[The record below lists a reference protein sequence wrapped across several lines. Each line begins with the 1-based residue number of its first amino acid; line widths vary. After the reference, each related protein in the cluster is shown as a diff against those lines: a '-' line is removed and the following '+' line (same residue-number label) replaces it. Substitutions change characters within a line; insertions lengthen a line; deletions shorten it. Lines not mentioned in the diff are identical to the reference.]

1 MPWRACRWSDSGL
14 TRCRHG
20 MGSAVTTARMGADVM
35 VLRGMKPSKGL
46 VRKGVAASIAL
57 LSSEERAIIEK
68 VNACQITRVR
78 VDRLRPSPRHARVHS
93 EAKRTALSASI
104 RRFGVIEPIIVDQDF
119 TIIAGVA
126 RWMACQALGVAE
138 VPIVSVEHLSP
149 IEVRALRIAMGR
161 FPEWATWDRDQ
172 LRIELP
178 AIVAELPDLAMEE
191 IGLSVQE
198 VDRLIVIPGEHGAD
212 PADDIPPA
220 PSTSPISRIGD
231 LWKLD
236 DHFVLCGNALHRESF
251 DQLLG
256 STAVRL
262 VLTDPPY
269 NVPVN
274 GHVTKRIGKF
284 AEFAMASGELS
295 QAQFYEFLR
304 TAFQQIARVSVAGA
318 IGYIFIDWRHARLMQ
333 EAADGVL
340 FELKNHIVWVK
351 DTPALGSFYR
361 SQHEFVLV
369 YKIADGNHVNNF
381 ALGQHGRT
389 RSNVWHCAGM
399 SSFGAGRDE
408 ALELHATPKP
418 VAMLVD
424 AILDCSNPGDL
435 ILDPF
440 GGSGSTLIAAERAH
454 RRARVIEISPTY
466 VDTIVR
472 RWERFSG
479 ERALLVGSNQSF
491 SEVTEL
497 RSRIET
503 ASIDVDLQQ
512 QAPADEVSDEE
523 AADE

>member
-46 VRKGVAASIAL
+46 VKKGVAASVAL

-304 TAFQQIARVSVAGA
+304 TVFQQIARVSVAGA

-351 DTPALGSFYR
+351 DAPALGSFYR

-369 YKIADGNHVNNF
+369 SFPKIISA
-381 ALGQHGRT
+381 
-389 RSNVWHCAGM
+389 RS
-399 SSFGAGRDE
+399 D
-408 ALELHATPKP
+408 
-418 VAMLVD
+418 D
-424 AILDCSNPGDL
+424 AVHP
-435 ILDPF
+435 
-440 GGSGSTLIAAERAH
+440 
-454 RRARVIEISPTY
+454 RRAQQRRYQTVGLLDAVAHPCAVIGACAIHY
-466 VDTIVR
+466 G
-472 RWERFSG
+472 RWRTCSEFASGAPRQRSASDPGTRDAQCRSGAPHTRFARAIWARSG
-479 ERALLVGSNQSF
+479 GHEYPWLSVGM
-491 SEVTEL
+491 
-497 RSRIET
+497 
-503 ASIDVDLQQ
+503 
-512 QAPADEVSDEE
+512 
-523 AADE
+523 